1 MQPNAVAG
9 TGSIR
14 SVVWY
19 QAARRIPEPR
29 RKLRPGKDACRPFF
43 AHFRRST
50 KSKLCF
56 RPRMKPLPGLF
67 YKENGGTLAFVAPS
81 ASCRAWGLRML
92 HCGTPQESLKRRW
105 LQHFLVEKIYG
116 HQALRIASQV
126 RSYNNHQKPIMGI
139 RYFREGRDTLEI
151 VNSATFIWTTSR

>member
-1 MQPNAVAG
+1 MRKIVDLKKQSKKAQKAFHA
-9 TGSIR
+9 TQRGSWNGINPVSR
-14 SVVWY
+14 VVPSGKAY
-19 QAARRIPEPR
+19 SRAKAKAEAR
-29 RKLRPGKDACRPFF
+29 KDACRPFF
-43 AHFRRST
+43 SHFRRST

-116 HQALRIASQV
+116 HKLSELHHKFAHI
-126 RSYNNHQKPIMGI
+126 
-139 RYFREGRDTLEI
+139 
-151 VNSATFIWTTSR
+151 TTTRNQLWE